1 MLGTD
6 KVVTTLDTR
15 ATITKTTR
23 LVQTITIRIVGLEV
37 IIIAS
42 LSNKTDIT
50 KKATITMARKMGLR
64 EVIRKSTRLLKNN
77 TRLVK

>member
-1 MLGTD
+1 MD
-6 KVVTTLDTR
+6 KVVTTLDIR

-23 LVQTITIRIVGLEV
+23 LVQTITIRIVELEV
-37 IIIAS
+37 IIIDS

-50 KKATITMARKMGLR
+50 KKSTITMARKMGLR